1 MDAIHTRDPCH
12 GTSPL
17 QGGDFGSELQHP
29 IEIDR
34 VRGRGF
40 VGASLGPIK
49 DPVCR
54 HDHEGCTSLGGGIG
68 YRSGCRDVG
77 LPGGSPVGVHQ
88 VPVVEDRAVDDD
100 IGVEAS
106 DAASN
111 RVGVTHVHPFG
122 SITGVV
128 RRHER
133 VNSGHDVGTVVEGG
147 VDDVAADES
156 GAAGEPDLHCIS
168 LGARRVLRALRA
180 PLRILPLSAQASHL
194 SPMPIRALS
203 STVRARPHRPSS

>member
-12 GTSPL
+12 RTSPL
-17 QGGDFGSELQHP
+17 QGGDFRCELQHP
-29 IEIDR
+29 IEVDR
-34 VRGRGF
+34 IRRGGF
-40 VGASLGPIK
+40 VGAGLGPIK

-54 HDHEGCTSLGGGIG
+54 HDHEGGTSLSGSVGH
-68 YRSGCRDVG
+68 RSRCRDVG
-77 LPGGSPVGVHQ
+77 LPSPSPVGVHQ

-100 IGVEAS
+100 IGVEPS
-106 DAASN
+106 DAVSH
-111 RVGVTHVHPFG
+111 RVRVTHVHAFG
-122 SITGVV
+122 SISGVV

-133 VNSGHDVGTVVEGG
+133 VNGGHDIGTVVEGG

-168 LGARRVLRALRA
+168 LGARRVLPALRA
-180 PLRILPLSAQASHL
+180 PLRLLPLSPRASHRP
-194 SPMPIRALS
+194 PMPIRAPS